1 MARNPCGRCQGSGK
15 VSGQLNPYGYKTSA
29 GMGMDVCRTCGG
41 SGWVRGASDPGSGPS
56 SSHSG
61 FAWDGPA
68 VQVPRRVWLFAILG
82 AFVGG
87 SSPPFGLNGLF
98 GAVLGLLVFALVGG
112 FAFHFRIGRILLTI
126 LGIGFVGMFVVAL
139 VMAALR

>member
-1 MARNPCGRCQGSGK
+1 MWPVSGK
-15 VSGQLNPYGYKTSA
+15 RQGFRSIEPLRIQ
-29 GMGMDVCRTCGG
+29 DVRGNG
-41 SGWVRGASDPGSGPS
+41 HGRLPHLRRQRLGPGASDPGSGPS